1 MERCRRCVQRRR
13 WMPLREATIRRI
25 GSWTEG
31 RSNPRA
37 GSEAGQG
44 RGGRAAALEDF
55 AEVDGREFR
64 GDRII
69 NGMLELAF

>member
-1 MERCRRCVQRRR
+1 MCSAASDAHCNDHFGRR
-13 WMPLREATIRRI
+13 PGE
-25 GSWTEG
+25 
-31 RSNPRA
+31 
-37 GSEAGQG
+37 G